1 MPRFID
7 FVALML
13 LNMAAG
19 FGVLAFFLLM
29 ALAAGDRKRWVAPL
43 AMVGLVAIVCGFR
56 MIFTW
61 PLPGS
66 YNGAYGEMSVLLGA
80 IYLGI
85 ALSLAKD
92 WNLAPIAIYGIPA
105 GVAAVVVGFRI
116 MSLGMTN
123 APQLSAIGFILSGL
137 GGILAVLA
145 FCAPGSKA
153 LRSSGAIALLLAA
166 AIWLMTAYPA
176 YWIHMKGFST
186 WTPSTMAAQPPPAEK
201 MKAPEPPPRTPP
213 PPPSEK

>member
-1 MPRFID
+1 MVFID

-19 FGVLAFFLLM
+19 FGALAFFLLM
-29 ALAAGDRKRWVAPL
+29 GLAGGNRKRWVAPL
-43 AMVGLVAIVCGFR
+43 AMVGLVATVCGFR

-66 YNGAYGEMSVLLGA
+66 YNGVYGEMSVLLGV

-105 GVAAVVVGFRI
+105 GVAAVVLGFRI
-116 MSLGMTN
+116 ISLHMTTHPEMSGV
-123 APQLSAIGFILSGL
+123 GFILSGL
-137 GGILAVLA
+137 GGIFAVLA
-145 FCAPGSKA
+145 FCAPESKA
-153 LRSSGAIALLLAA
+153 LRSSGATALLLAA
-166 AIWLMTAYPA
+166 ILWLMTAYPA
-176 YWIHMKGFST
+176 YWMHTEGFAK
-186 WTPSTMAAQPPPAEK
+186 WTPATMAAQKPA
-201 MKAPEPPPRTPP
+201 EPPPSAPP
-213 PPPSEK
+213 RPLPVEK